1 MVINVKILGMQKLT
15 LLDYPGKVAC
25 TVFTGGCNF
34 RCPYCHNASIALMT
48 DSDEVTQE
56 EFFGFLRNRVGKLDG
71 VCITGGEPL
80 INDDIKPFI
89 KKIHDMGFLVKL
101 DTNGSFPRRLKEIL
115 DEGLIDYTAMDIKN
129 SLSRYE
135 ETIGVK
141 TNTEKIGESIRLIMS
156 SQIPYEFRTTV
167 VRGFHDNNSFYE
179 IGNLI
184 KGAKAYYLQA
194 FADSGNLIG
203 SGLSGCTKAEMERF
217 EKIAS
222 EYVETIGIRG
232 I

>member
-1 MVINVKILGMQKLT
+1 
-15 LLDYPGKVAC
+15 
-25 TVFTGGCNF
+25 
-34 RCPYCHNASIALMT
+34 MT
-48 DSDEVTQE
+48 DNDEITQE
-56 EFFGFLRNRVGKLDG
+56 EFFGFLRNRAGKLDG

-89 KKIHDMGFLVKL
+89 KKIRNMGFLVKL
-101 DTNGSFPRRLKEIL
+101 DTNGSFPERLKGFL

-141 TNTEKIGESIRLIMS
+141 TNTEKIGESVRLIMS
-156 SQIPYEFRTTV
+156 SKIPYEFRTTV
-167 VRGFHDNNSFYE
+167 VRGFHDDNSFYE
-179 IGNLI
+179 IGKLI

-203 SGLSGCTKAEMERF
+203 SGLSGFT
-217 EKIAS
+217 
-222 EYVETIGIRG
+222 
-232 I
+232 